1 MRKCGKCGKEAV
13 FPFTCAYCGKHFCDE
28 HRLPESH
35 DCSNKPKE
43 PPPYISLPTRA
54 PEDKAPIVGLC
65 PKCHFAQGDM
75 TDYDAETM
83 TFKCRICGLKY
94 SQLKTFPH
102 DYVAPTPKK
111 TKRFPSEE
119 KEIEESNKNQSM
131 ESGGK
136 FHFIRKGARSESRAH
151 DEVEF
156 ANNKRD
162 WLHFE
167 KGKAWEEKQKRSRR
181 RNNILSIL
189 AFSAFIII
197 LCIILLNSAIFKNA
211 ILPNFFPK
219 TYSHVELVEYALVL
233 INSDRHNSNLDNVTL
248 SNTQCAQQHAD
259 DMLRNNYFS
268 HWDLQGFKPYMR
280 YTLSGGNGSVAENC
294 AAQLGS
300 YSDLKE
306 TLEQLEW
313 NMIYD
318 DASSNWGHKYNILN
332 PFHNKV
338 GIGIAYGNNNV
349 YLVQDFEDDY
359 VAWSMLTCSHNQV
372 TMRGTLT
379 RVGITILQ
387 VAIYFDKPTNLTV
400 QQLAKT
406 PYDDGYNQGTYVG
419 LALPSGWQATEGI
432 TITAST
438 WSQTG
443 QAFAVVFNISPA
455 FTQHGNGVYTLYL
468 TTSSESFLTTY
479 SIWN

>member
-1 MRKCGKCGKEAV
+1 MQKCEQCSKEV
-13 FPFTCAYCGKHFCDE
+13 LLPFECNYCGHLFCAE

-35 DCSNKPKE
+35 ECPNLPTEAPWHLRGKE
-43 PPPYISLPTRA
+43 PEKQT
-54 PEDKAPIVGLC
+54 E
-65 PKCHFAQGDM
+65 Q
-75 TDYDAETM
+75 DASIE
-83 TFKCRICGLKY
+83 R
-94 SQLKTFPH
+94 
-102 DYVAPTPKK
+102 KK
-111 TKRFPSEE
+111 TIS
-119 KEIEESNKNQSM
+119 
-131 ESGGK
+131 
-136 FHFIRKGARSESRAH
+136 

-156 ANNKRD
+156 TNKRD

-167 KGKAWEEKQKRSRR
+167 KGKALEEKQKRSRG

-197 LCIILLNSAIFKNA
+197 LCIIILNAAIFKNA
-211 ILPNFFPK
+211 IVPNLPDLPNIFPR
-219 TYSHVELVEYALVL
+219 TYTHDELVEYALVL
-233 INSDRHNSNLDNVTL
+233 INSDRHNNSLENVTL

-268 HWDLQGFKPYMR
+268 HWDLHGFKPYMR
-280 YTLSGGNGSVAENC
+280 YTLAGGNGSVAENC
-294 AAQLGS
+294 AAQLGY
-300 YSDLKE
+300 YSDLKD
-306 TLEQLEW
+306 TLKQLEW
-313 NMIYD
+313 SMIYE
-318 DASSNWGHKYNILN
+318 DASSNWGHKYNILD

-338 GIGIAYGNNNV
+338 GIGIAYDKNTV
-349 YLVQDFEDDY
+349 YLVQDFEDDH
-359 VAWSMLTCSHNQV
+359 VGWSMLTCSNNQV
-372 TMRGTLT
+372 TMQGTLT
-379 RVGITILQ
+379 RAGITILQ
-387 VAIYFDKPTNLTV
+387 VAIYFDKPTNLTM

-438 WSQTG
+438 WSQTS
-443 QAFAVVFNISPA
+443 QTFTVVFNISPA